1 MHPASLMDVMFKFFI
16 CLLCSTLRFDM
27 RKLQEKNIL
36 YHPDSKVSPHK
47 IFFVA
52 ILYFVQMSTHSG
64 ICS

>member
-16 CLLCSTLRFDM
+16 GLLCSTLRFDM

-36 YHPDSKVSPHK
+36 YHPDSKISPHK

-52 ILYFVQMSTHSG
+52 I
-64 ICS
+64 